1 MMTAVNLRV
10 EPIQIDC
17 KDLRVERQKENNN
30 TMLKLL
36 QSGDITLVKRF
47 CNIKELSRLLEDLQI
62 DEEQLL
68 QKCKDDLLFAK
79 VISRQISKM
88 ASRQGTKDEAFILQK
103 CNETTSK
110 VGIYVENLST
120 VAYRPTKDGRIL
132 TNNQYKKSGLKKNDC
147 LKSFDAK
154 LSGKVKGWVFAKVA
168 YGKGGHQDNVFAEAH
183 EFGEWVEKHGSPD
196 QLYIMLID
204 TDLTRE
210 FEALKLRFNFGINN
224 NKSRIIVCNH
234 VEFQQMF
241 IQHFC
246 KPYNVED

>member
-1 MMTAVNLRV
+1 MEVQKV
-10 EPIQIDC
+10 DC
-17 KDLRVERQKENNN
+17 KDLRVERQKENND

-79 VISRQISKM
+79 VVSRQISKM

-103 CNETTSK
+103 CNETMSK

-132 TNNQYKKSGLKKNDC
+132 TNNQYKKKWFKK
-147 LKSFDAK
+147 
-154 LSGKVKGWVFAKVA
+154 
-168 YGKGGHQDNVFAEAH
+168 E
-183 EFGEWVEKHGSPD
+183 
-196 QLYIMLID
+196 
-204 TDLTRE
+204 
-210 FEALKLRFNFGINN
+210 
-224 NKSRIIVCNH
+224 
-234 VEFQQMF
+234 
-241 IQHFC
+241 
-246 KPYNVED
+246 

>member
-1 MMTAVNLRV
+1 MEVQKV
-10 EPIQIDC
+10 DC

-47 CNIKELSRLLEDLQI
+47 CNIKELSRLLKDLQI

-132 TNNQYKKSGLKKNDC
+132 TNNQYKKVVSKRMIVLSRLMLNY
-147 LKSFDAK
+147 LAK
-154 LSGKVKGWVFAKVA
+154 LKVGCLPK
-168 YGKGGHQDNVFAEAH
+168 
-183 EFGEWVEKHGSPD
+183 
-196 QLYIMLID
+196 
-204 TDLTRE
+204 
-210 FEALKLRFNFGINN
+210 
-224 NKSRIIVCNH
+224 
-234 VEFQQMF
+234 
-241 IQHFC
+241 
-246 KPYNVED
+246 

>member
-17 KDLRVERQKENNN
+17 KNLRVERQKENND

-36 QSGDITLVKRF
+36 RSGDITLVKRY

-62 DEEQLL
+62 DDKQLL
-68 QKCKDDLLFAK
+68 LKCKGDPLFAK

-120 VAYRPTKDGRIL
+120 TSL
-132 TNNQYKKSGLKKNDC
+132 
-147 LKSFDAK
+147 
-154 LSGKVKGWVFAKVA
+154 
-168 YGKGGHQDNVFAEAH
+168 
-183 EFGEWVEKHGSPD
+183 
-196 QLYIMLID
+196 
-204 TDLTRE
+204 
-210 FEALKLRFNFGINN
+210 
-224 NKSRIIVCNH
+224 
-234 VEFQQMF
+234 
-241 IQHFC
+241 
-246 KPYNVED
+246 

>member
-30 TMLKLL
+30 TMLQQL
-36 QSGDITLVKRF
+36 QSGNMTLVKRF
-47 CNIKELSRLLEDLQI
+47 CNIKELYRLLKDLDI
-62 DEEQLL
+62 DE
-68 QKCKDDLLFAK
+68 QKLINKCADDLLFAK
-79 VISRQISKM
+79 SVGRQISKM

-103 CNETTSK
+103 CNETISQFGVYIK
-110 VGIYVENLST
+110 NLST
-120 VAYRPTKDGRIL
+120 VAYRPIKDGRIL
-132 TNNQYKKSGLKKNDC
+132 TNNQYKKSGLKKNNC

-246 KPYNVED
+246 KP